1 MESENMRLELEA
13 FLNRALEGGRA
24 GWPVLREDVRP
35 MESRRRYA
43 AEPVAQFEGFGFG
56 RRGGMRRTA

>member
-13 FLNRALEGGRA
+13 FLNGALEGGRA
-24 GWPVLREDVRP
+24 GWPVLRADGRP
-35 MESRRRYA
+35 MGSRRRYA

-56 RRGGMRRTA
+56 RRGRMRKTA